1 MTFALDPRLA
11 EDTVPVYSWELCLVR
26 LMNERAY
33 PWLVLIPR
41 RAAAHEIHD
50 LNAAD
55 RAQLMV
61 EVNRASQ
68 ALAEIYRPD
77 KINVA
82 ALGNLVPQLHVH
94 VIGRTRSDPA
104 WPDPV
109 WGKQPRTPYD
119 EGELI
124 GQREVLRAVLG
135 LAQEFEGA

>member
-33 PWLVLIPR
+33 PWLVLVPR
-41 RAAAHEIHD
+41 RAAVREIHD
-50 LNAAD
+50 LNGAD

-61 EVNRASQ
+61 EINRASRT
-68 ALAEIYRPD
+68 LAELYQPD

-82 ALGNLVPQLHVH
+82 ALGNVVPQLHVH
-94 VIGRTRSDPA
+94 VIGRTPSDPA
-104 WPDPV
+104 WPAPV
-109 WGKQPRTPYD
+109 WGELPHTPYD

-124 GQREVLRAVLG
+124 GQCEVLRAVLG
-135 LAQEFEGA
+135 LAQEFEDA